1 VSSLAGQL
9 ASIVA
14 ASLAGG
20 GFVAVV
26 NALAKRRAVKADVTD
41 RLTDSA
47 LKMLQAAGADANEA
61 YREAAE
67 ARKEATEARR
77 ETTHARR
84 EMAALSLEVD
94 ALAGRIHRLLN
105 LIHDPSM
112 DIGRLRLLAPLP
124 PAPTGGAN
132 GVGSRP

>member
-61 YREAAE
+61 YKEAAE
-67 ARKEATEARR
+67 ARKEAAEARR
-77 ETTHARR
+77 ETGNARR
-84 EMAALSLEVD
+84 EVAQLSVEVD
-94 ALAGRIHRLLN
+94 ALAGRVHRLLGW
-105 LIHDPSM
+105 IHDPQM
-112 DIGRLRLLAPLP
+112 TILELRRLAPMP
-124 PAPTGGAN
+124 PGVN
-132 GVGSRP
+132 GIGQRG